1 MAPLSRFL
9 SGVFLKHDTYGT
21 HLDGSGK
28 TIDIDL
34 EIRNFF
40 AIMGVVSE
48 IWSEKFIDKC
58 PVHCI
63 PVDIGCKFTPDE
75 PDPIWVAN
83 HVIQGR
89 YMKQIVKCHISTCC
103 APFKT
108 NWCKVFPT
116 RFIPPPVPVQFGP
129 RGLEVIEV
137 SEYKE
142 RLKLETNFKAKK
154 RYTAHIAPLAE
165 DQVKLKKKFLAPMCK
180 LVKVGL
186 K

>member
-9 SGVFLKHDTYGT
+9 SGVFLKHETYGT
-21 HLDGSGK
+21 HLDRSGK

-89 YMKQIVKCHISTCC
+89 YMKQIVKCHISTCSHC
-103 APFKT
+103 AFSSNLFHGHIVQKYIDQISTPENKK
-108 NWCKVFPT
+108 CSPGKVFG
-116 RFIPPPVPVQFGP
+116 IKPPSNP
-129 RGLEVIEV
+129 
-137 SEYKE
+137 
-142 RLKLETNFKAKK
+142 
-154 RYTAHIAPLAE
+154 
-165 DQVKLKKKFLAPMCK
+165 
-180 LVKVGL
+180 
-186 K
+186 